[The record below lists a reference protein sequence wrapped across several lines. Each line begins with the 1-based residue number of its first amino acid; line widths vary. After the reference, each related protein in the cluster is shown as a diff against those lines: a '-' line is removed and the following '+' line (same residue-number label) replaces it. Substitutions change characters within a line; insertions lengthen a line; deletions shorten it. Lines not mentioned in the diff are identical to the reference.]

1 MPLNSPG
8 NDSLDNAKTGT
19 LYIVGTPI
27 GNLNDIT
34 LRALE
39 ILKKVDII
47 AAEDTRHTKKLLAH
61 FHIKSRL
68 ISCHEHNE
76 EQSAKGIIE
85 KLKSGSSVALVSN
98 AGTPTVSD
106 PGYRIVNAAINEAI
120 PIVPVPGVSA
130 AITALC
136 VSGLP
141 TDTFCFIGFLS
152 SKKQKRHARIKQLE
166 DICATLIF
174 YESPKRIL
182 TVLDEMIQIMGD
194 RHAVLAREMTKSY
207 EEFIRGNLSRLIVK
221 LKSKKAIKGEIT
233 LLVEGAKK
241 KESFRFEDISDE
253 IESALQN
260 NEMSISTLARK
271 FSTSYGISKNMLY
284 EKILELRARKSKM
297 AHEPDGEK
305 GENENG

>member
-8 NDSLDNAKTGT
+8 NDSLDNSKTGI
-19 LYIVGTPI
+19 LYIVATPI

-47 AAEDTRHTKKLLAH
+47 AAEDTRHTRQLLAY
-61 FHIKSRL
+61 FNITSRL
-68 ISCHEHNE
+68 IACHEHNE
-76 EQSAKGIIE
+76 AQSAMGIME
-85 KLKSGSSVALVSN
+85 KLKTGSLVALVSN

-141 TDTFCFIGFLS
+141 SDTFCFIGFLP
-152 SKKQKRHARIKQLE
+152 SKKQKRQARIKQLE
-166 DICATLIF
+166 GISSTLIF

-207 EEFIRGNLSRLIVK
+207 EEFIRGNLSQLIVK
-221 LKSKKAIKGEIT
+221 LESKNAIKGEIT
-233 LLVEGAKK
+233 LLVKGAKE
-241 KESFRFEDISDE
+241 KEPFRFEDIADQ

-260 NEMSISTLARK
+260 DEMSISALARK
-271 FSTSYGISKNMLY
+271 FSTSYGISKNRLY
-284 EKILELRARKSKM
+284 EKILELKSEM
-297 AHEPDGEK
+297 AHGK